1 MTSFGFGYGWGTRRR
16 RALPSA
22 DPTVLTTEADE
33 EITTEAAEPVL
44 VEL

>member
-1 MTSFGFGYGWGTRRR
+1 MTAFGFRYGWGRRR

-33 EITTEAAEPVL
+33 ELQTEAAEPVL
-44 VEL
+44 VD

>member
-1 MTSFGFGYGWGTRRR
+1 MTAFGFRYGRGRRR

-33 EITTEAAEPVL
+33 ELQTEAAEPVL
-44 VEL
+44 VD